1 MSRYFAARNN
11 MQAAAAQ
18 ANVTKNH
25 TSTTIVSENLP
36 NKGSAANQNSLTH
49 LSMEIVRMGSPFF
62 GN

>member
-1 MSRYFAARNN
+1 

-25 TSTTIVSENLP
+25 TSTTIVSENMP